1 MALEITGKVFKVLA
15 EQSGTSAGGK
25 AWVKQ
30 EFVVETEEQYP
41 RKICVSAMN
50 EKVVPIV
57 KTLTPGQ
64 QVTVHINIESR
75 EYQER
80 WFTNVNVWRI
90 DKVASSTGDASAAA
104 GEPFTPASIA
114 TEEAGDDLPF

>member
-25 AWVKQ
+25 AWTKQ

-41 RKICVSAMN
+41 RKICVTAMN

-57 KTLTPGQ
+57 KTLAPGQ
-64 QVTVHINIESR
+64 QVTVHINLESR

-90 DKVASSTGDASAAA
+90 DKVATSAGAA
-104 GEPFTPASIA
+104 PATGEPFSPASIT
-114 TEEAGDDLPF
+114 TEEPGDDLPF

>member
-1 MALEITGKVFKVLA
+1 MEIKGKVFKVLA

-30 EFVVETEEQYP
+30 EIVVETEDQYP
-41 RKICVSAMN
+41 RKVCVTAMN

-64 QVTVHINIESR
+64 QVTVHINLESR

-80 WFTNVNVWRI
+80 WFTNVTAWRI
-90 DKVASSTGDASAAA
+90 DK
-104 GEPFTPASIA
+104 GEALPTFDKG
-114 TEEAGDDLPF
+114 EAVEVVTNSDDLPF

>member
-15 EQSGTSAGGK
+15 EQAGTSAAGK

-41 RKICVSAMN
+41 KKICVTAMG
-50 EKVVPIV
+50 EKIVPVV
-57 KTLTPGQ
+57 KTLVPGQ

-75 EYQER
+75 EYQDR
-80 WFTNVNVWRI
+80 WFSNINAWRI
-90 DKVASSTGDASAAA
+90 DKLAA
-104 GEPFTPASIA
+104 GSSETPAAGAPFTPASIV

>member
-75 EYQER
+75 EYQEK

-90 DKVASSTGDASAAA
+90 DKVASSTGDAAAA
-104 GEPFTPASIA
+104 PGEPFTPASIA
-114 TEEAGDDLPF
+114 KEEAGDDLPF